1 VVALVDESNGEL
13 GSDWE
18 VGVRCGVEDD
28 LGEDIMRFGCTYFV
42 TSWLFS
48 HPPPPLRTT
57 PMSLAKNPLRIFGF
71 SSRKKEEEEIGEKK
85 KRVMDQERPI
95 SFFFSLSLSNLS
107 FLFRAPILLLPIHQD
122 LFHIQKAIISIQKQ
136 QHSIQLPKTP
146 IVQTSNTTIPI
157 AALYLDQATIHPLF
171 CYDG

>member
-1 VVALVDESNGEL
+1 MWSRRRLGRRYHEVWLHIFRYQLVVFTPAS
-13 GSDWE
+13 
-18 VGVRCGVEDD
+18 
-28 LGEDIMRFGCTYFV
+28 
-42 TSWLFS
+42 
-48 HPPPPLRTT
+48 TT
-57 PMSLAKNPLRIFGF
+57 THHTNVSCEESLANLWILL
-71 SSRKKEEEEIGEKK
+71 KKGGGGDWGEKK
-85 KRVMDQERPI
+85 MELWTKSAQ
-95 SFFFSLSLSNLS
+95 SLFFSLSLSLSNLS

>member
-85 KRVMDQERPI
+85 KELWTKSAQ
-95 SFFFSLSLSNLS
+95 SLFFSLSLSRISLFFSVRRFSSSQFTRIYSTYKKLS
-107 FLFRAPILLLPIHQD
+107 SLYKNNNIPYNYQKHQSS
-122 LFHIQKAIISIQKQ
+122 KPA
-136 QHSIQLPKTP
+136 TP
-146 IVQTSNTTIPI
+146 Q
-157 AALYLDQATIHPLF
+157 YR
-171 CYDG
+171 

>member
-71 SSRKKEEEEIGEKK
+71 SSRKKEEERLGRKKK
-85 KRVMDQERPI
+85 KRAMDQERPI
-95 SFFFSLSLSNLS
+95 SFFLSLESLFS
-107 FLFRAPILLLPIHQD
+107 FPCADSPPPNSPGFIPHTKSYHLYTKTTT
-122 LFHIQKAIISIQKQ
+122 FHTITKNTNRPNQ
-136 QHSIQLPKTP
+136 QHHNTDSCLVSRSSNHPSIVL
-146 IVQTSNTTIPI
+146 
-157 AALYLDQATIHPLF
+157 L
-171 CYDG
+171 

>member
-1 VVALVDESNGEL
+1 LVVFTRAS
-13 GSDWE
+13 
-18 VGVRCGVEDD
+18 
-28 LGEDIMRFGCTYFV
+28 
-42 TSWLFS
+42 
-48 HPPPPLRTT
+48 TT
-57 PMSLAKNPLRIFGF
+57 THHTNVSCEESLANLWILL
-71 SSRKKEEEEIGEKK
+71 KKKGGGGDWGEK

-157 AALYLDQATIHPLF
+157 AALYLDQATIHCF
-171 CYDG
+171 VMMDDGHSRFIPCSL